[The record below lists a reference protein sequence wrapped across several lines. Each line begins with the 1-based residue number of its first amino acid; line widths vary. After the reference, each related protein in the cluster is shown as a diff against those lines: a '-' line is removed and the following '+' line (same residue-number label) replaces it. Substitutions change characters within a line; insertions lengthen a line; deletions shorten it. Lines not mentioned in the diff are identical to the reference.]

1 MQMATRLQLLQV
13 KVSLQTIVKIGILF
27 LTVSQKPLH
36 EGPERVDERF
46 IRKLCLMFQ
55 LPDTEMMENFQK
67 SCRLCRKNF
76 LQLVLL
82 GGIIMTVCAAN
93 PGQYLADRSFLA
105 DAVGESAER
114 MKTGRKNF
122 SFS

>member
-1 MQMATRLQLLQV
+1 
-13 KVSLQTIVKIGILF
+13 
-27 LTVSQKPLH
+27 
-36 EGPERVDERF
+36 
-46 IRKLCLMFQ
+46 MFQ
-55 LPDTEMMENFQK
+55 LPDTEMMEKFSKKLQIVQE
-67 SCRLCRKNF
+67 NF

-82 GGIIMTVCAAN
+82 GGIIIMVCAAN

>member
-1 MQMATRLQLLQV
+1 MV
-13 KVSLQTIVKIGILF
+13 F
-27 LTVSQKPLH
+27 
-36 EGPERVDERF
+36 
-46 IRKLCLMFQ
+46 
-55 LPDTEMMENFQK
+55 
-67 SCRLCRKNF
+67 
-76 LQLVLL
+76 
-82 GGIIMTVCAAN
+82 AAN